1 MSDTTRDDGTSS
13 EDDDS
18 RDGHYVDPT
27 APPPY
32 PQEYGTPGPPPP
44 PSGAPYGTPDPSP
57 TSPYAAPG
65 QEGPAAPEGAGS
77 PYGSGPYGAPPP
89 GGAPSGGTPY
99 GGAPYGGAPY
109 GSPDSPYGTP
119 PPAYYQSAAP
129 QSNTSA
135 LVLTIVSAIGTLSC
149 CLPLPALILGIMAL
163 TKQTN
168 EPEQSAKLAKYGWI
182 TFGAMVALA
191 VVAVIAFMGFA
202 VLSAPT
208 TTTDF

>member
-1 MSDTTRDDGTSS
+1 MSDTNRDEGTSS
-13 EDDDS
+13 EDDTPS
-18 RDGHYVDPT
+18 DGQYGDPT

-32 PQEYGTPGPPPP
+32 PQEYGTPAPPPP
-44 PSGAPYGTPDPSP
+44 PSGAPYGAPPP
-57 TSPYAAPG
+57 AATSPYAPPG
-65 QEGPAAPEGAGS
+65 QEGPAAPEGAPS
-77 PYGSGPYGAPPP
+77 PYGSGPYDAPPA
-89 GGAPSGGTPY
+89 GGP
-99 GGAPYGGAPY
+99 PYGGAPY
-109 GSPDSPYGTP
+109 GSAPYGSPASPYGAP

-168 EPEQSAKLAKYGWI
+168 EPEQSAKLARYGWI

-191 VVAVIAFMGFA
+191 VVAFVVFMGFA
-202 VLSAPT
+202 VLSAPV